1 MLVNLAPLPFSV
13 SKALKMRLVEEMSFS
28 HIDEFDP
35 RLKQMKLKSN
45 PVEYKAAETELST
58 WIPER
63 LENGKWACNHR
74 CKDKTA

>member
-1 MLVNLAPLPFSV
+1 MHPV
-13 SKALKMRLVEEMSFS
+13 KEMNFS

-35 RLKQMKLKSN
+35 RSKQVKLKSN
-45 PVEYKAAETELST
+45 PVENKAAGTELST